1 MAVWEG
7 RNGLVWVCLVVTL
20 TGQVFYIPTCFSD
33 TTVDS
38 LKAIFSRKPRGVGIE
53 LTPERVNLARLKK
66 QGTSLKLEALAS
78 VELAEGIYEEGQILD
93 TAAMADAIQTVLTE
107 SKLKV
112 RQATT
117 AIPGRAITRVIPV
130 PAELDDNELREMV
143 LNQEDSLY
151 LPFPR
156 EEADVDYQKLGY
168 FVDEDGIEKVQVL
181 LVAVRKDLTDPY
193 IEVFQQAGLALNVLE
208 TSSFAL
214 IRTIREQLRQFT
226 PQEAAAVVDIEF
238 ENTEISI
245 VVDGVPHFSRTVP
258 IGTFQIQ
265 SALSR
270 AMNLPPSRNTELLQ
284 GMTVPIQTM
293 DTVGA
298 PQMGNTNPGTTAML
312 RVLGELS
319 DELRR
324 SIDFYL
330 NQGEDMEVAQLLLAG
345 PGASIGQLDEF
356 LAQRLS
362 LPASQIDPISALSLE
377 VAEDIHES
385 QRAGVATVIGLG
397 MREV

>member
-1 MAVWEG
+1 
-7 RNGLVWVCLVVTL
+7 
-20 TGQVFYIPTCFSD
+20 
-33 TTVDS
+33 VDS
-38 LKAIFSRKPRGVGIE
+38 LKSLFSRKTSGVGVE
-53 LTPERVNLARLKK
+53 LTPEKINLARLKK
-66 QGTSLKLEALAS
+66 QGSTIKLDTLAS

-107 SKLKV
+107 SKVKV
-112 RQATT
+112 KQATT

-130 PAELDDNELREMV
+130 PAELDDQELREMV
-143 LNQEDSLY
+143 LNQEASLY

-156 EEADVDYQKLGY
+156 EEADVDYQKLGF

-181 LVAVRKDLTDPY
+181 LVAVRKDITDPY
-193 IEVFQQAGLALNVLE
+193 IDVFQEAGLRLNVLE

-238 ENTEISI
+238 ESTEISI

-265 SALSR
+265 SSLSR

-284 GMTVPIQTM
+284 GMTVPVQNM
-293 DTVGA
+293 DTVGS

-330 NQGEDMEVAQLLLAG
+330 NQGEEMEVAQLLLAG

-356 LAQRLS
+356 FAQRLS
-362 LPASQIDPISALSLE
+362 LPASQIDPITALSLE
-377 VAEDIHES
+377 VDEEIPEE
-385 QRAGVATVIGLG
+385 QRPGLATVIGLG
-397 MREV
+397 LREV

>member
-1 MAVWEG
+1 
-7 RNGLVWVCLVVTL
+7 
-20 TGQVFYIPTCFSD
+20 
-33 TTVDS
+33 VDS

-53 LTPERVNLARLKK
+53 LTPERINLALLKK
-66 QGTSLKLEALAS
+66 QGTALKLETLAS
-78 VELAEGIYEEGQILD
+78 IELAEGVYEEGQILD
-93 TAAMADAIQTVLTE
+93 AAAMSDAIQTVLTE

-112 RQATT
+112 KQATT

-130 PAELDDNELREMV
+130 PAELDDEELREMV
-143 LNQEDSLY
+143 LNQEASLY

-193 IEVFQQAGLALNVLE
+193 IEVFQQAGLMLNVLE

-284 GMTVPIQTM
+284 SMTVPVQTM

-298 PQMGNTNPGTTAML
+298 PQMGGGANPGTTAML

-377 VAEDIHES
+377 VAEEIPEG
-385 QRAGVATVIGLG
+385 QRAGLATVIGLG
-397 MREV
+397 LREV

>member
-1 MAVWEG
+1 
-7 RNGLVWVCLVVTL
+7 
-20 TGQVFYIPTCFSD
+20 
-33 TTVDS
+33 VDS
-38 LKAIFSRKPRGVGIE
+38 LKAIFNRKPRGVGIE

-66 QGTSLKLEALAS
+66 QGASLKLEALAS

-112 RQATT
+112 KQATT

-143 LNQEDSLY
+143 LNQEASLY

-377 VAEDIHES
+377 VAEDIPES
-385 QRAGVATVIGLG
+385 QRAGLATVIGLG

>member
-1 MAVWEG
+1 M
-7 RNGLVWVCLVVTL
+7 
-20 TGQVFYIPTCFSD
+20 
-33 TTVDS
+33 DS

-53 LTPERVNLARLKK
+53 LTPEKVNLARLKK
-66 QGTSLKLEALAS
+66 QGTALKLETLAS
-78 VELAEGIYEEGQILD
+78 VELAEGVYEEGQILD
-93 TAAMADAIQTVLTE
+93 TAAMADAIQTVLAE

-112 RQATT
+112 KQATT

-130 PAELDDNELREMV
+130 PAELDDEELREMV
-143 LNQEDSLY
+143 LNQEASLY

-193 IEVFQQAGLALNVLE
+193 IEVFQQAGLMLNVLE

-377 VAEDIHES
+377 VAEDIPES
-385 QRAGVATVIGLG
+385 QRAGLATVIGLG
-397 MREV
+397 LREV

>member
-1 MAVWEG
+1 M
-7 RNGLVWVCLVVTL
+7 
-20 TGQVFYIPTCFSD
+20 
-33 TTVDS
+33 DS

-53 LTPERVNLARLKK
+53 LTPERINLARLKK
-66 QGTSLKLEALAS
+66 QGTTLKLETLAS

-93 TAAMADAIQTVLTE
+93 AAAMSDAIQTVLTE

-112 RQATT
+112 KQATT

-130 PAELDDNELREMV
+130 PAELDDEELREMV
-143 LNQEDSLY
+143 LNQEASLY

-193 IEVFQQAGLALNVLE
+193 IEVFQQAGLVLNVLE

-284 GMTVPIQTM
+284 GMTVPVQTM

-298 PQMGNTNPGTTAML
+298 PQVGGGANPGTTAML

-377 VAEDIHES
+377 VAEEIPEG
-385 QRAGVATVIGLG
+385 QRAGLATVIGLG
-397 MREV
+397 LREV

>member
-1 MAVWEG
+1 M
-7 RNGLVWVCLVVTL
+7 
-20 TGQVFYIPTCFSD
+20 
-33 TTVDS
+33 DS

-53 LTPERVNLARLKK
+53 LTPERVNLARLRK
-66 QGTSLKLEALAS
+66 QGASLKLESLAS

-112 RQATT
+112 KQATT

-130 PAELDDNELREMV
+130 PAELDDEELREMV
-143 LNQEDSLY
+143 LNQEASLY

-193 IEVFQQAGLALNVLE
+193 IEVFQQAGLMLNVLE

-377 VAEDIHES
+377 VDEDIPES
-385 QRAGVATVIGLG
+385 QRAGLATVIGLG

>member
-1 MAVWEG
+1 MA
-7 RNGLVWVCLVVTL
+7 
-20 TGQVFYIPTCFSD
+20 
-33 TTVDS
+33 S
-38 LKAIFSRKPRGVGIE
+38 LKSIFNRKPRGVGIE

-66 QGTSLKLEALAS
+66 QGNALKLESLAS

-93 TAAMADAIQTVLTE
+93 TAAMADAIQTVLIE

-112 RQATT
+112 KQATT

-143 LNQEDSLY
+143 LNQEASLY

-193 IEVFQQAGLALNVLE
+193 IEVFQQAGLMLNVLE

-284 GMTVPIQTM
+284 GMTVPIQSM

-377 VAEDIHES
+377 VAEDIPES
-385 QRAGVATVIGLG
+385 QRAGLATVIGLG
-397 MREV
+397 LREV

>member
-1 MAVWEG
+1 
-7 RNGLVWVCLVVTL
+7 
-20 TGQVFYIPTCFSD
+20 
-33 TTVDS
+33 VDS
-38 LKAIFSRKPRGVGIE
+38 LKAIFNRNTSGVGIE
-53 LTPERVNLARLKK
+53 LTPEKVNLAQLRK
-66 QGTSLKLEALAS
+66 QGAALKLETLAS
-78 VELAEGIYEEGQILD
+78 VELSEGVYEEGQILD
-93 TAAMADAIQTVLTE
+93 TAAMADAIQTVMTE
-107 SKLKV
+107 SKVKV
-112 RQATT
+112 KQATT

-130 PAELDDNELREMV
+130 PAELDDQELREMV
-143 LNQEDSLY
+143 LNQEASLY

-181 LVAVRKDLTDPY
+181 LVAVRKDIADPY
-193 IEVFQQAGLALNVLE
+193 IDVFLEAGLKLNVLE

-238 ENTEISI
+238 ESTEISI

-284 GMTVPIQTM
+284 GMTVPVQSM
-293 DTVGA
+293 DTVGS
-298 PQMGNTNPGTTAML
+298 PQVGNTNPGTTAML

-330 NQGEDMEVAQLLLAG
+330 NQGEEMEVAQLLLAG

-356 LAQRLS
+356 FAQRLS
-362 LPASQIDPISALSLE
+362 LPASQIDPIAALSLE
-377 VAEDIHES
+377 FDEDIPEV
-385 QRAGVATVIGLG
+385 QRPGLATVIGLG
-397 MREV
+397 LREV

>member
-1 MAVWEG
+1 
-7 RNGLVWVCLVVTL
+7 
-20 TGQVFYIPTCFSD
+20 
-33 TTVDS
+33 
-38 LKAIFSRKPRGVGIE
+38 
-53 LTPERVNLARLKK
+53 
-66 QGTSLKLEALAS
+66 
-78 VELAEGIYEEGQILD
+78 
-93 TAAMADAIQTVLTE
+93 
-107 SKLKV
+107 
-112 RQATT
+112 
-117 AIPGRAITRVIPV
+117 
-130 PAELDDNELREMV
+130 MV
-143 LNQEDSLY
+143 LNQEASLY

-156 EEADVDYQKLGY
+156 EEADVDYQKLGF

-181 LVAVRKDLTDPY
+181 LVAVRKDITDPY
-193 IEVFQQAGLALNVLE
+193 IDVFQEAGLRLNVLE
-208 TSSFAL
+208 TSSFGPHSPL
-214 IRTIREQLRQFT
+214 FREQLRQFT

-238 ENTEISI
+238 ESTEISI

-284 GMTVPIQTM
+284 GMTVPVQTM
-293 DTVGA
+293 DTVGS

-330 NQGEDMEVAQLLLAG
+330 NQGDEMEVAQLLLAG

-356 LAQRLS
+356 FAQRLS
-362 LPASQIDPISALSLE
+362 LPASQIDR
-377 VAEDIHES
+377 DIGAFPGARRRNS
-385 QRAGVATVIGLG
+385 RKSNGL
-397 MREV
+397 V

>member
-1 MAVWEG
+1 M
-7 RNGLVWVCLVVTL
+7 
-20 TGQVFYIPTCFSD
+20 
-33 TTVDS
+33 DS
-38 LKAIFSRKPRGVGIE
+38 LKAIFSRKPQGVGIE

-143 LNQEDSLY
+143 LNQEASLY

-377 VAEDIHES
+377 VAEDIPES
-385 QRAGVATVIGLG
+385 QRAGLATVIGLG

>member
-1 MAVWEG
+1 
-7 RNGLVWVCLVVTL
+7 
-20 TGQVFYIPTCFSD
+20 
-33 TTVDS
+33 VDS
-38 LKAIFSRKPRGVGIE
+38 LKALFSRKTSGVGVE
-53 LTPERVNLARLKK
+53 LTPEKVNLARLRK
-66 QGTSLKLEALAS
+66 QGTNLKLETLAS
-78 VELAEGIYEEGQILD
+78 VELSEGIYEEGQILD
-93 TAAMADAIQTVLTE
+93 TAAMADALQTVLTE
-107 SKLKV
+107 SKVKV
-112 RQATT
+112 KQATT

-130 PAELDDNELREMV
+130 PAELDDQELRDMV
-143 LNQEDSLY
+143 LNQEASLY

-156 EEADVDYQKLGY
+156 EEADVDYQKLGF

-181 LVAVRKDLTDPY
+181 LVAVRKDITDPY
-193 IEVFQQAGLALNVLE
+193 LDVFQEAGLRLNVLE

-214 IRTIREQLRQFT
+214 IRTIREQLRHFT

-238 ENTEISI
+238 ESTEISI

-284 GMTVPIQTM
+284 GMTVPVQSM
-293 DTVGA
+293 DTVGS
-298 PQMGNTNPGTTAML
+298 PQVGNANPGTTAML

-330 NQGEDMEVAQLLLAG
+330 NQGEEMEVAQLLLAG

-356 LAQRLS
+356 FAQRLS

-377 VAEDIHES
+377 VDEDIPET
-385 QRAGVATVIGLG
+385 QRPGLATVIGLG
-397 MREV
+397 LREV